1 MIESGANQQRLGYI
15 QVVSNQPHTIPQ
27 FELSPLAKAGV
38 LIRNMQYQRGI
49 HEHAVSAPHR
59 DNHYLLMVATHGRFV
74 LNLDFNEV
82 SFTAPAL
89 LVVVPQ
95 QVHYVIETT
104 EPAGWGISF
113 DPSLLDNEFGLVLER
128 RFNAPLLLER
138 QTAFYQQTV
147 ALLELIEKI
156 QSGAADTYT
165 GRATHALLNALLSL
179 IAGQFAV
186 APVTTTMEGRGTII
200 EQAFNQLLK
209 QHYKSWKHPAQ
220 YAAEMAISV
229 SHLNDTVKRI
239 TGIPISTHIQQRS
252 ILEAKR
258 LLYFT
263 DLSVKEIS
271 YGVGYDEPV
280 HFGKLFK
287 KATGFT
293 PLHFRQ
299 QFRD

>member
-1 MIESGANQQRLGYI
+1 MIELGARYERLGYI
-15 QVVSNQPHTIPQ
+15 QVVSNQLHTIPQ
-27 FELSPLAKAGV
+27 FELSPLAKGGV
-38 LIRNMQYQRGI
+38 LIRKIKDQSGI
-49 HEHAVSAPHR
+49 NEHTVSAPHR

-82 SFTAPAL
+82 AFTAPAL
-89 LVVVPQ
+89 LIIVPE

-113 DPSLLDNEFGLVLER
+113 DPSLLDNELQLVLER
-128 RFNAPLLLER
+128 RFNAPLFLEQ
-138 QTAFYQQTV
+138 QTAFYQQTIG
-147 ALLELIEKI
+147 LLELVEKI
-156 QSGAADTYT
+156 QSGVADTYT
-165 GRATHALLNALLSL
+165 GKTTRALLNALLSL

-186 APVTTTMEGRGTII
+186 APETTSTEGQGAII
-200 EQAFNQLLK
+200 ELTFNQLLK
-209 QHYKSWKHPAQ
+209 QQYKSWKHPAQ
-220 YAAEMAISV
+220 YAAALAISV

-239 TGIPISTHIQQRS
+239 TGIPVSTHIQQRS

-263 DLSVKEIS
+263 DLSAKEIS
-271 YGVGYDEPV
+271 YEVGYDDPV

-287 KATGFT
+287 KVTGLT
-293 PLHFRQ
+293 PLRFRQ